1 MIYFCTNFSSTVHQP
16 DLSSLDS
23 FDLHIVPCFDWIEA
37 ATVFPFAAGTS
48 FLGSQKKKTDWF
60 GGRTH
65 LILCITLKVLLISFN
80 SIQVRCFVVK
90 TMFGNLIQ
98 KLHQDQHLWVFVGGD
113 SFGARH
119 GTSKGL
125 SLVTS
130 TPETT
135 YSEHTAKKSEILHQ
149 LGLVVFYPISQ
160 VVIGFW
166 FTITSYHLAKSRF
179 PYLAAAATSAL
190 GDAKRLASWAAFVGG
205 PFPFFW
211 DIWAVSRTACWL
223 AVETWIGGFHKRKT
237 KFSLKDSRTAANTRS
252 CTVHTTYRH
261 FLVISLG
268 HDFAMLHM
276 VTTRRWTKKTSPQ
289 TVPAQRLPVLSR
301 GLTVWKR

>member
-1 MIYFCTNFSSTVHQP
+1 MTYLCTNLSSTFHQP
-16 DLSSLDS
+16 DLCSLDS
-23 FDLHIVPCFDWIEA
+23 FHLHIVRCLDWIEA

-48 FLGSQKKKTDWF
+48 FLGSQKRTTDCPW
-60 GGRTH
+60 GRTH
-65 LILCITLKVLLISFN
+65 LILCISLNILLISFN

-90 TMFGNLIQ
+90 TCQNNVWTPDS
-98 KLHQDQHLWVFVGGD
+98 KTSSRSKPVVFFWGGD

-135 YSEHTAKKSEILHQ
+135 YQSEHTATGKNPTPVEVGSY
-149 LGLVVFYPISQ
+149 FYPVSH

-190 GDAKRLASWAAFVGG
+190 GDAKRLAS
-205 PFPFFW
+205 
-211 DIWAVSRTACWL
+211 
-223 AVETWIGGFHKRKT
+223 
-237 KFSLKDSRTAANTRS
+237 
-252 CTVHTTYRH
+252 
-261 FLVISLG
+261 
-268 HDFAMLHM
+268 
-276 VTTRRWTKKTSPQ
+276 
-289 TVPAQRLPVLSR
+289 
-301 GLTVWKR
+301 